1 MSDSFVRHNTLYIFF
16 QADYALDYGE
26 APTDDYNDTVDT
38 SPSVTMISKRPL
50 EGAAVAYEDYDN
62 PSTAMYTGKH

>member
-1 MSDSFVRHNTLYIFF
+1 M
-16 QADYALDYGE
+16 QAEYALDYGE
-26 APTDDYNDTVDT
+26 APTDDDTVDA

>member
-1 MSDSFVRHNTLYIFF
+1 M
-16 QADYALDYGE
+16 DYGE
-26 APTDDYNDTVDT
+26 APTDDDTVDA

-50 EGAAVAYEDYDN
+50 EGAAFAYEDYDN